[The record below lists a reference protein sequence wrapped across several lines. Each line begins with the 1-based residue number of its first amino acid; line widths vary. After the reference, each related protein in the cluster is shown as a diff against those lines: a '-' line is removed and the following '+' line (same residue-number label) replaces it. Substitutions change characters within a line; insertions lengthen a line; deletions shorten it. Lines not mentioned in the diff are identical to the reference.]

1 MVNCLRLRSQ
11 VPAIAAEPIAIAA
24 EPIAGIKTGRLELE
38 GSLRELEKC
47 FAALACFSPRTHLAL
62 DLYAA
67 GPLSLEGPPG
77 TVSSIPGLPQLTDI
91 ALARETCRVRRCA
104 LSHIA
109 GKGRIRRMSL
119 LLFCFDAWKMTMYC
133 RLQFD
138 LGKEE
143 TVEQTLRHE
152 STLAAYRCKLVE
164 EDRHLEDLVRK
175 QRDDRA
181 KATQKESTAPDTPA
195 SNGVA
200 LSQLLDEAEQEVDLA
215 HHQERVVSRLMDRV
229 EQLELE
235 KSLLQEQL
243 LQAQVACWQQEQC
256 PKAPSACTGHPFD
269 QRDKFQVAQK
279 SGSLPLKQRFAAA
292 AEKARLLNKLPSP
305 IPLKRGEKAPG
316 GPLADK
322 LLNAGSEMAFLLGSV
337 GGAAFKVL

>member
-1 MVNCLRLRSQ
+1 MARSK
-11 VPAIAAEPIAIAA
+11 ADA
-24 EPIAGIKTGRLELE
+24 
-38 GSLRELEKC
+38 
-47 FAALACFSPRTHLAL
+47 
-62 DLYAA
+62 
-67 GPLSLEGPPG
+67 
-77 TVSSIPGLPQLTDI
+77 
-91 ALARETCRVRRCA
+91 
-104 LSHIA
+104 
-109 GKGRIRRMSL
+109 L
-119 LLFCFDAWKMTMYC
+119 LLPSKPASGI
-133 RLQFD
+133 Q
-138 LGKEE
+138 
-143 TVEQTLRHE
+143 QPNP
-152 STLAAYRCKLVE
+152 
-164 EDRHLEDLVRK
+164 
-175 QRDDRA
+175 A
-181 KATQKESTAPDTPA
+181 KAKQKESAAPDKPA
-195 SNGVA
+195 SSRVA

>member
-1 MVNCLRLRSQ
+1 
-11 VPAIAAEPIAIAA
+11 
-24 EPIAGIKTGRLELE
+24 
-38 GSLRELEKC
+38 
-47 FAALACFSPRTHLAL
+47 
-62 DLYAA
+62 
-67 GPLSLEGPPG
+67 
-77 TVSSIPGLPQLTDI
+77 
-91 ALARETCRVRRCA
+91 
-104 LSHIA
+104 
-109 GKGRIRRMSL
+109 
-119 LLFCFDAWKMTMYC
+119 MYC

-152 STLAAYRCKLVE
+152 STLAAYRCKLAE

-175 QRDDRA
+175 QRTDRDRV
-181 KATQKESTAPDTPA
+181 KATQKESAAPDTPA

-200 LSQLLDEAEQEVDLA
+200 LNQLLDEAEQEVDLA

-235 KSLLQEQL
+235 KALLQEQL
-243 LQAQVACWQQEQC
+243 LQAQMACWQQEQC
-256 PKAPSACTGHPFD
+256 PQTPSSRTGHPFD
-269 QRDKFQVAQK
+269 ERAKFQVAQK

-305 IPLKRGEKAPG
+305 IPLKRGEKAPA
-316 GPLADK
+316 GPDNF
-322 LLNAGSEMAFLLGSV
+322 LNAGSEVAFLLGSV